1 MSPSTQIL
9 PCVGVWISTLHCQH
23 MVGHDNL
30 AAAHTPSAATL
41 CWQGLGMA
49 KRCPV
54 NSGSIIWTSGLRVS
68 PHCRHAR
75 GPSLIIHHASLPC
88 KGERHA
94 CDSISSKPCAAHQRN
109 HACGAPLLCM
119 SHCVAKVLHF
129 LNLAFLFEGRQ
140 SNYPTV
146 WLAQESW
153 ICIFAT

>member
-1 MSPSTQIL
+1 
-9 PCVGVWISTLHCQH
+9 

-68 PHCRHAR
+68 PHCRHAC
-75 GPSLIIHHASLPC
+75 GPSLIFHHASLPC

-94 CDSISSKPCAAHQRN
+94 CDSISSKPCASHQRN

-119 SHCVAKVLHF
+119 SHCVAKVLQTS
-129 LNLAFLFEGRQ
+129 NLAFLFEGSGFLPHSCGQRKPLPIN
-140 SNYPTV
+140 SVNSMCTRDTV
-146 WLAQESW
+146 
-153 ICIFAT
+153 IIPIRD